1 MNKKELIFWYNN
13 IMNKKELKEKA
24 KKIARIEM
32 ESRNKDNN
40 LEEIYS
46 KIENIIGSLSIEE
59 LFQLDE
65 YIRQELKCF

>member
-1 MNKKELIFWYNN
+1 MT
-13 IMNKKELKEKA
+13 KKELKEKA
-24 KKIARIEM
+24 KMIARIEM

-40 LEEIYS
+40 LEEIDS

>member
-1 MNKKELIFWYNN
+1 MNKKR
-13 IMNKKELKEKA
+13 LKEKA

>member
-1 MNKKELIFWYNN
+1 
-13 IMNKKELKEKA
+13 MNKKELKEKA

-32 ESRNKDNN
+32 ESRNKDSN
-40 LEEIYS
+40 LEEIDS

>member
-1 MNKKELIFWYNN
+1 MNKKR
-13 IMNKKELKEKA
+13 LKEIA
-24 KKIARIEM
+24 KKVARLEM

-59 LFQLDE
+59 LF
-65 YIRQELKCF
+65 

>member
-1 MNKKELIFWYNN
+1 
-13 IMNKKELKEKA
+13 MNKKELKEKA

-40 LEEIYS
+40 LEEIDS

>member
-1 MNKKELIFWYNN
+1 MNKRK
-13 IMNKKELKEKA
+13 LKEIA
-24 KKIARIEM
+24 KEVARLEM

-40 LEEIYS
+40 LEETYS

-59 LFQLDE
+59 LFQLDG

>member
-1 MNKKELIFWYNN
+1 
-13 IMNKKELKEKA
+13 MNKKELKEKA

-40 LEEIYS
+40 LKEIYS